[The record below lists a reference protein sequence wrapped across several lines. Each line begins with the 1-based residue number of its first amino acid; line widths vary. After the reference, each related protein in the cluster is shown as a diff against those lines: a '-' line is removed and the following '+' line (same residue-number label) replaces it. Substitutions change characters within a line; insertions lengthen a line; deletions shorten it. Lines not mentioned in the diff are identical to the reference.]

1 MTHAQR
7 VDLIRPGVPG
17 PAGQVWA
24 DLGAGSGAFTLALL
38 ELLGEGG
45 QVYAVDKNLR
55 VPKHPRLH
63 PLWGDFTKPL
73 KIPLLDGI
81 LMANS
86 LHYVEDKATL
96 LKQLQTYLKPGGRLL
111 VVEYANRRPNPWVP
125 FPIAFSGLEE
135 IATGTGLV
143 ARKVGDT
150 PSDFGGEI
158 YAALLTRG

>member
-7 VDLIRPGVPG
+7 VELIRPGVPSA
-17 PAGQVWA
+17 AGQVWA

-38 ELLGEGG
+38 ELLGEKG

-55 VPKHPRLH
+55 QPKNGQIH

-73 KIPLLDGI
+73 KLPLLDGI

-86 LHYVEDKATL
+86 LHYVEDKAAL
-96 LKQLQTYLKPGGRLL
+96 IRQLVTYFKPSGQLL
-111 VVEYANRRPNPWVP
+111 VVEYAGRKPNPWVP
-125 FPIAFSGLEE
+125 FPVAFSGLEE
-135 IATGTGLV
+135 IAFQTGLSIHEIG
-143 ARKVGDT
+143 KT

-158 YAALLTRG
+158 YAAALTRR